1 MNKQNLLNIIKSAKM
16 VISKHAPEILTGV
29 GIAGMVTTTVLS
41 VKATPKAIKLIEEK
55 KKEDNVEKLTVL
67 ETVKV
72 VWKPYITPALT
83 GAASIACLIGASSV
97 SVRRTAALAAAY
109 QLSETAFTEYKDK
122 VIETIGDK
130 KEKVVREQ
138 VGKERIEKKPV
149 SNSQVFISKKGNTLC
164 FDPISGRYF
173 KSDIDHIKRSVN
185 ELNRRMLTEMYIS
198 LNELYDELDINH
210 IEIGDDLGWNI
221 DRGLIDID
229 FSSQIADDGT
239 PCIVLDFSI
248 EPRYDFYK
256 N

>member
-1 MNKQNLLNIIKSAKM
+1 M
-16 VISKHAPEILTGV
+16 
-29 GIAGMVTTTVLS
+29 
-41 VKATPKAIKLIEEK
+41 
-55 KKEDNVEKLTVL
+55 
-67 ETVKV
+67 
-72 VWKPYITPALT
+72 
-83 GAASIACLIGASSV
+83 
-97 SVRRTAALAAAY
+97 
-109 QLSETAFTEYKDK
+109 DK
-122 VIETIGDK
+122 G
-130 KEKVVREQ
+130 
-138 VGKERIEKKPV
+138 RIEKKPV